1 VLPLDKR
8 PATPGRPVNSTVE
21 ALVARR
27 RVKIRSKPTPLLRER
42 FAPALHTTTTAR
54 SAAVPPPTRRPAAAD
69 PPPTRRRRPAATP
82 RPPSS
87 RDTLGPQCRQRRPAL
102 RARPQKT
109 PPHRPHGPHR
119 ACPTPA
125 QAHTAKARRAA
136 RGGSELSRAHHQS
149 SAASSSAAVQAGQP
163 SASPFWS
170 QWTKKPMLVR
180 VGLGVRGWGQ
190 GKG

>member
-1 VLPLDKR
+1 MLPLDKR

-87 RDTLGPQCRQRRPAL
+87 RDTLGPQCRQRHR
-102 RARPQKT
+102 RFARGLKR
-109 PPHRPHGPHR
+109 HRR
-119 ACPTPA
+119 T
-125 QAHTAKARRAA
+125 AHTARTAPAHAYPSPHGESAA
-136 RGGSELSRAHHQS
+136 RGARRLGAQPSSSSELGRELISGRPGGAAIRLTVLVAMDEEAH
-149 SAASSSAAVQAGQP
+149 AG
-163 SASPFWS
+163 
-170 QWTKKPMLVR
+170 
-180 VGLGVRGWGQ
+180 
-190 GKG
+190 

>member
-1 VLPLDKR
+1 MLPLDKR

-119 ACPTPA
+119 ACPRLPKPTRR
-125 QAHTAKARRAA
+125 KRGARRAA
-136 RGGSELSRAHHQS
+136 ARSSAELIIRARPRAH
-149 SAASSSAAVQAGQP
+149 QP
-163 SASPFWS
+163 PSRRGSHPPHRFGRNGRRSPCW
-170 QWTKKPMLVR
+170 L
-180 VGLGVRGWGQ
+180 